1 MKLSLLVFCLA
12 FVFIT
17 ISYAET
23 PNDPAKRRTARIA
36 GTYSYGFT
44 VEEHHDPTISPI
56 TGGSQELGPSGSLF
70 IYPETDSTVLFYFDI
85 SSGFPSYNV
94 GTLYGRLLIKNNKAI
109 YNYKLP
115 GETVFCKLSF
125 DFTKKHIVVKTV
137 EGMTA
142 CSFGPNIIAD
152 NRYFR
157 YNGAIPEY
165 VKSGNETIVFSTM
178 SPENYNQ
185 SKKTTIP

>member
-1 MKLSLLVFCLA
+1 
-12 FVFIT
+12 
-17 ISYAET
+17 
-23 PNDPAKRRTARIA
+23 
-36 GTYSYGFT
+36 
-44 VEEHHDPTISPI
+44 
-56 TGGSQELGPSGSLF
+56 
-70 IYPETDSTVLFYFDI
+70 
-85 SSGFPSYNV
+85 
-94 GTLYGRLLIKNNKAI
+94 LIKNNKGI

-115 GETVFCKLSF
+115 GETGFCKLSF